1 MDLQLMAAMGPP
13 GGGRNSVTDRFLRH
27 FNIISI
33 ATFND
38 ETMTRIFSNI
48 FSFYLKEL
56 SFSTEYFACGT
67 QIVAAT
73 MEVCMYLCTVRTYM
87 CVCVCVHG
95 GGAGGCEC
103 YTSSTYLPFPVRT
116 WQMYKEAMKH
126 LLPTPAKSHYT
137 FNLRDFS
144 RVVNGVML
152 IRPQSL
158 ENKKTFT
165 RYACSYSTYVRTYM
179 HGQKHSCT
187 ALHSTVWTHMC
198 IPLQFCFVQ
207 SLTIP
212 LVTIAADSL
221 HTACLAPPPPLPLPS
236 PRLWVHEVY
245 RVYYDRLIDD
255 TDRSWVHNKVK
266 ELVKTHFKEDYT
278 GLFRH
283 LLKPGSTNPTEDDM
297 RSLMFGDYMQP
308 DSVSGS

>member
-1 MDLQLMAAMGPP
+1 MC
-13 GGGRNSVTDRFLRH
+13 
-27 FNIISI
+27 
-33 ATFND
+33 
-38 ETMTRIFSNI
+38 
-48 FSFYLKEL
+48 
-56 SFSTEYFACGT
+56 ACVQYVHT
-67 QIVAAT
+67 
-73 MEVCMYLCTVRTYM
+73 

-165 RYACSYSTYVRTYM
+165 RYTCSYICTYVHAWTEALMY
-179 HGQKHSCT
+179 CT
-187 ALHSTVWTHMC
+187 VLHSVWTHLCM
-198 IPLQFCFVQ
+198 PLQFYFVQ

-212 LVTIAADSL
+212 PVTIAADSL
-221 HTACLAPPPPLPLPS
+221 HTACLAPPPPLPQAVGARGVPCVL
-236 PRLWVHEVY
+236 
-245 RVYYDRLIDD
+245 
-255 TDRSWVHNKVK
+255 
-266 ELVKTHFKEDYT
+266 
-278 GLFRH
+278 
-283 LLKPGSTNPTEDDM
+283 
-297 RSLMFGDYMQP
+297 
-308 DSVSGS
+308 